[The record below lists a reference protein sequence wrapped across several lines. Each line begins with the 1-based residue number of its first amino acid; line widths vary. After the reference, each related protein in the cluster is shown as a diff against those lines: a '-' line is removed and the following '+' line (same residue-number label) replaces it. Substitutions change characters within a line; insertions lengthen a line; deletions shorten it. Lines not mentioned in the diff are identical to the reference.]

1 MPLDTFICGQC
12 QGNFNDIELFIFH
25 KKECVPQASAE
36 AVALPEPDTVTVA
49 PQSVEVPITLN
60 TEDTIKFA
68 DVLQCTSVEE
78 STTVNVNVESAD
90 LLSQVA
96 QAAMVTGGSDGE
108 TAPSDK
114 KAVVIITS
122 PQDTTDD
129 NASAA
134 AVQPILDAL
143 NQTVF
148 RAVET
153 EPPMTPPTQQPLAIT
168 PGVSGQSGRRRGRPR
183 KGEEKN
189 VQRDAVPK
197 EPQRLPIPEKGKDG
211 KYHCT
216 RCKRA
221 FPKERYFITHKCL
234 ATSDYVDISKK
245 DVVKIEGDE
254 SEEEAEVT
262 LVKDNEE
269 DYKLQLSEEEEASQ
283 VNPDL
288 SPAPQPC
295 SIQTSGNLEVDTTL
309 EKTKDHIQ
317 DIPVFNTEEE
327 KMAFE
332 QSLNVDLSGVDHM
345 FRVHVIEQD
354 LNENAPSAPRTG
366 SFGLSLYSCNTCD
379 KVFKTLSHM
388 RLHCLIHTDLKPF
401 KCSKCSYASNS
412 KGNLYTHMRKHTGQF
427 YICCKCSF
435 KTVNKSHLLEHEA
448 THSNVRHACEM
459 CKKDYNTI
467 KSLVNH
473 IRKYHSVTRKGK
485 QYLAKFLQGRQDRG
499 TTVIHQCHVCN
510 RKFKKKIDRDRHL
523 FVHDI
528 RDIPS
533 VQHCELCDYS
543 ASRRIYL
550 EKHFLKHRVIYCCV
564 VCQDKFLSTIRLRE
578 HITNIHPATEDNLF
592 EQSIA
597 ASLYL
602 PEPDDALPDQD
613 KEFDN
618 LPPELS
624 AVAINNG
631 KDVSNVVAKPLS
643 ADAEVMAE
651 NPAEGVS
658 AAVSEAIA
666 ENPISEKDSVD
677 VEMAGEKTVE
687 ASNSSST
694 VPATDD
700 TSKAAEEKMETEE
713 SLAENIPEAAAATVT
728 AEATATVAAEA
739 AATADAAAAGVEP
752 TSSTDRVSEGNK
764 ATAAESSET
773 AMEVDNASV
782 VAENS
787 ASTILADKET
797 GTTERIKLPNNS
809 SETGESYEN
818 SEDISQDDTEADNKS
833 SKASDIIKRLGYRP
847 LSLEIF
853 QKMRQTFG
861 HEECEFCGRLFYNR
875 ADYDPHV
882 RTHTGD
888 RPFQCEVCDYRAI
901 TRDNLKRHI
910 EREHDKV
917 TFPCKEC
924 KFLATSRT
932 QLWNH
937 QLKHRGVS
945 GLECPECHEKFENLK
960 RLRNHILIKHPKMSK
975 EEVQRITGLGHR
987 IQRKMGRRS
996 YKCPY
1001 CDRVFIR
1008 ANSELRKHIWIHEGI
1023 KPFRCPLCPHACRSK
1038 NNLQAHMLRHSNE
1051 KPFMCSDCGKAYKSK
1066 TALRWH
1072 VRSHKD
1078 GKLFKCDKC
1087 PYEATQRSHLK
1098 RHMETHDIVKRF
1110 VCQHCD
1116 YSANTLGYMKVHYTR
1131 NHKGMQYTANNSP
1144 VEKPSNGASASSS
1157 DSRVYRCLS
1166 CDYLFGN
1173 LSDLKR
1179 HLKVRHHVQVQD
1191 IQTLE
1196 NITAS
1201 ELVFQ
1206 VSDEPPMYSEETNS
1220 VPAAPQELD
1229 EKTASAVNILQHII
1243 DMSQQGAFG
1252 QQQITVQSES
1262 GQMVTV
1268 NPDTIIVQEEGQEVL
1283 VSDANQELAG
1293 NQFVIQYVTPQD
1305 TTQLTTAT
1313 GEAVLDVQTA
1323 ELQDITAG
1331 TEVLQEI
1338 VQS

>member
-12 QGNFNDIELFIFH
+12 QGNFNDIELFIIH
-25 KKECVPQASAE
+25 KKECAPE
-36 AVALPEPDTVTVA
+36 APEPAVDVTPEA
-49 PQSVEVPITLN
+49 VEVPITLN
-60 TEDTIKFA
+60 SDDSIKFA
-68 DVLQCTSVEE
+68 DALQCTPVEE
-78 STTVNVNVESAD
+78 SVNVGSAD

-96 QAAMVTGGSDGE
+96 QAAMVTGENSSD
-108 TAPSDK
+108 T

-122 PQDTTDD
+122 PQDS
-129 NASAA
+129 NSSAA

-143 NQTVF
+143 NQSVN
-148 RAVET
+148 VEQLQSK
-153 EPPMTPPTQQPLAIT
+153 TPPTVQPLATTTTTTTTTTPIT
-168 PGVSGQSGRRRGRPR
+168 AATTTTATTTTTTPSSTGRRRGRPR

-211 KYHCT
+211 KYHCA

-254 SEEEAEVT
+254 SEEETEVT
-262 LVKDNEE
+262 LVKDDEE
-269 DYKLQLSEEEEASQ
+269 DYKLHLSEEEEEASTI
-283 VNPDL
+283 NPI
-288 SPAPQPC
+288 STQQPC
-295 SIQTSGNLEVDTTL
+295 SVQPSGNLEVDTAV

-401 KCSKCSYASNS
+401 KCSKCTYASNS

-473 IRKYHSVTRKGK
+473 IRKYHSNTRKGK
-485 QYLAKFLQGRQDRG
+485 EYLAKFLQGRQDRG

-550 EKHFLKHRVIYCCV
+550 EKHFLKHRVIYCCA
-564 VCQDKFLSTIRLRE
+564 VCQDKFLSTVRLME
-578 HITNIHPATEDNLF
+578 HINNVHSGTEENLF

-631 KDVSNVVAKPLS
+631 KD
-643 ADAEVMAE
+643 
-651 NPAEGVS
+651 
-658 AAVSEAIA
+658 
-666 ENPISEKDSVD
+666 
-677 VEMAGEKTVE
+677 
-687 ASNSSST
+687 SST
-694 VPATDD
+694 D
-700 TSKAAEEKMETEE
+700 TK
-713 SLAENIPEAAAATVT
+713 LLI
-728 AEATATVAAEA
+728 
-739 AATADAAAAGVEP
+739 
-752 TSSTDRVSEGNK
+752 TSSTDANILAAANVEEIGTVASDPLAASTGTSTSSV
-764 ATAAESSET
+764 ATTTDVEMTEVKNVEAGSSTVKTDDDLKKEESMQVDESVEEKPAKCTVNAESNTEEASASDNKLAVSSSES
-773 AMEVDNASV
+773 AMEEGSTSSDPKK
-782 VAENS
+782 S
-787 ASTILADKET
+787 ASTYLEDKTT
-797 GTTERIKLPNNS
+797 GMTERIKLPNNS
-809 SETGESYEN
+809 SETGENYEN
-818 SEDISQDDTEADNKS
+818 GEDLPAEDVDADNKS

-910 EREHDKV
+910 EREHDKI

-975 EEVQRITGLGHR
+975 DEVQRITGLGHR

-1001 CDRVFIR
+1001 CERVFIR

-1051 KPFMCSDCGKAYKSK
+1051 KPFMCNDCGKAYKSK

-1110 VCQHCD
+1110 VCHHCD

-1131 NHKGMQYTANNSP
+1131 NHKGLQYTSSNSSP
-1144 VEKPSNGASASSS
+1144 VEKPNNSS

-1206 VSDEPPMYSEETNS
+1206 VSDEPPLYSEETNS
-1220 VPAAPQELD
+1220 VPAPQELD

-1252 QQQITVQSES
+1252 QQQITVQSEN

-1293 NQFVIQYVTPQD
+1293 NQFVIQYVTPQETSQIAAGE
-1305 TTQLTTAT
+1305 TT
-1313 GEAVLDVQTA
+1313 LDVQSTD
-1323 ELQDITAG
+1323 LQDITTS